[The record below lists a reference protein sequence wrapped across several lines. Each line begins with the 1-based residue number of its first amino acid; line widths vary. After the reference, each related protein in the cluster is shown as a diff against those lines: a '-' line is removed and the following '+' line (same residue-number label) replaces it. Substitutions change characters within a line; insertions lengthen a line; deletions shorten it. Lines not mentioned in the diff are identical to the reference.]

1 MNMAFIGAE
10 DISEFDI
17 THTGDILH
25 QHGKKLFQC
34 DKALA
39 KYCEQTVHHM
49 RQSTHRGKTDETSQC
64 DKTSSHNSNLITH
77 MDN

>member
-1 MNMAFIGAE
+1 MAFIGAE

-39 KYCEQTVHHM
+39 KYCEQIVHHM
-49 RQSTHRGKTDETSQC
+49 RHTGEKQMKTVNVTRLSHIIVILLPIWTVGHTH
-64 DKTSSHNSNLITH
+64 
-77 MDN
+77 